1 MNMNNPIES
10 AVENKIVS
18 LEVAVALRNEWKEDQ
33 QKVVFTNGVFDILHA
48 GHVKSLTNAKTNGDK
63 LIIGLNADASV
74 KRLKGDERP
83 VISERDRAI
92 LLAALQ
98 FVDLVVLFWE
108 DTPIKL
114 IETLLPDVLVKS
126 ADYHIENIVG
136 AKEVIA
142 NGGEVKIMPFVQ
154 GISTSAIINKI
165 RNEQIQ

>member
-1 MNMNNPIES
+1 MSTNNPVE
-10 AVENKIVS
+10 AVVEGKILS
-18 LEVAVALRNEWKEDQ
+18 LEDAVALRNKWKEEK

-48 GHVKSLTNAKTNGDK
+48 GHVKSLANARTNGDK

-74 KRLKGDERP
+74 KRLKGDARP
-83 VISERDRAI
+83 VINERDRAI

-98 FVDLVVLFWE
+98 FVDLVVLFHD

-114 IETLLPDVLVKS
+114 IEALLPDVLVKS
-126 ADYHIENIVG
+126 ADYNIETIVG

-154 GISTSAIINKI
+154 GLSTTAIINKI
-165 RNEQIQ
+165 KNE